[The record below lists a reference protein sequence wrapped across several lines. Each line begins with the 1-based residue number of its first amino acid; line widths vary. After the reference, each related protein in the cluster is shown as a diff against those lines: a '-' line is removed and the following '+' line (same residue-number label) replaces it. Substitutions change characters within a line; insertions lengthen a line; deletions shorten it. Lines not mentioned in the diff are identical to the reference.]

1 MVEIL
6 QNQIERLGASVHGE
20 KQPGIINVD
29 MDFLHP
35 HRKIIIHPG
44 FFEVLFHRCS
54 NIEPRVLCHTISMP
68 AGFDSPVSL
77 EMKHI
82 GYEKPRDMRNILWD
96 IFTHCC
102 LVLYNTPDLIEQ

>member
-1 MVEIL
+1 MLVWISCT
-6 QNQIERLGASVHGE
+6 ITE
-20 KQPGIINVD
+20 KSSFIQVS
-29 MDFLHP
+29 L
-35 HRKIIIHPG
+35 
-44 FFEVLFHRCS
+44 RCYS
-54 NIEPRVLCHTISMP
+54 IDEPRVLCHTISMP